1 MNLDFSNS
9 KVKFGDFVIIASNV
23 EDPDN
28 AKLYVKTS
36 NGFNFI
42 TDMSGATGIQGPKGD
57 TGETGPA
64 GPQGPQGVQGI
75 QGPQG
80 EKGETGPAGTY
91 TAGEGIDITNGVI
104 SSTVDGAIYSA
115 GDGIAIDSN
124 NVISANKDIEIVAYQ
139 DDFANY
145 SADDLQKIY
154 DLVTQAAGA
163 KPVMIKKDGKLYQYV
178 GQPNKVNKAIFVGWK
193 QYGGY
198 SYFIE
203 QIDSVVYVFDT
214 TQGKI
219 TSQEFGGVPFVGI
232 NPQSVMCVSAGINP
246 SGNSDSDL
254 SAELR
259 YIKNNLTKT
268 ADLAAV
274 ATSGSYNDLTDKPTI
289 SGGTTYTAGTGI
301 NITNDEISVD
311 ATALSYNDL
320 QNKPTIPTVPTNVSS
335 FTNDAGYL
343 TTHQDI
349 SGKANS
355 ADLATVATSGSYND
369 LLDKPEISEGATY
382 SAGYDIYI
390 DENNVINVDNFIVD
404 VNLMLGSQSGS
415 WELFFNGSPW
425 TNRSVPNDPDS
436 DAFVYLYDCYYASGK
451 GWVNTHCHIHPNGQN
466 AEWGKI
472 VYVDGDETSTT
483 ITFGIFFAP
492 NYYLELG
499 YRQLP
504 TDETRRYLYSASGTI
519 ITPSLAWDRTN
530 NIVKV
535 RAENGLN
542 KLYIDPTAISYNDL
556 TNKPTIPDL
565 TGYATET
572 YVTNAISQVP
582 TYSAGTG
589 ISISA
594 SGEISCSVVDTN
606 TTYTAGNG
614 ISINNGVISLN
625 LTNANGVS
633 Y

>member
-57 TGETGPA
+57 TGETGA
-64 GPQGPQGVQGI
+64 TGPQGPQGVQGI

-91 TAGEGIDITNGVI
+91 TAGKGIDITNGVI

-124 NVISANKDIEIVAYQ
+124 NVISANKDIEIIDYQ
-139 DDFANY
+139 SDFANY

-163 KPVMIKKDGKLYQYV
+163 KPVMIKKSGKLYQYV
-178 GQPNKVNKAIFVGWK
+178 GQPHNTDRAIFVGWE
-193 QYGGY
+193 QYGNS
-198 SYFIE
+198 SYYLE
-203 QIDSVVYVFDT
+203 QIDSVVYIFDT

-219 TSQEFGGVPFVGI
+219 TSQTYGMVPYVGI
-232 NPQSVMCVSAGINP
+232 NPQSIKCISAGINP
-246 SGNSDSDL
+246 SGNSNSDL

-343 TTHQDI
+343 TAHQDI

-382 SAGYDIYI
+382 LL
-390 DENNVINVDNFIVD
+390 VMTFISMKIMS
-404 VNLMLGSQSGS
+404 LML
-415 WELFFNGSPW
+415 
-425 TNRSVPNDPDS
+425 
-436 DAFVYLYDCYYASGK
+436 
-451 GWVNTHCHIHPNGQN
+451 
-466 AEWGKI
+466 
-472 VYVDGDETSTT
+472 
-483 ITFGIFFAP
+483 
-492 NYYLELG
+492 
-499 YRQLP
+499 
-504 TDETRRYLYSASGTI
+504 I
-519 ITPSLAWDRTN
+519 ILLLML
-530 NIVKV
+530 I
-535 RAENGLN
+535 
-542 KLYIDPTAISYNDL
+542 
-556 TNKPTIPDL
+556 
-565 TGYATET
+565 
-572 YVTNAISQVP
+572 
-582 TYSAGTG
+582 
-589 ISISA
+589 
-594 SGEISCSVVDTN
+594 
-606 TTYTAGNG
+606 
-614 ISINNGVISLN
+614 
-625 LTNANGVS
+625 
-633 Y
+633 